1 MESGPV
7 EAAGGGHGSKGSR
20 AKLSGV
26 DIVISLAL
34 EVLLFCSGNESDTRC
49 WRSETLL
56 ESLPVRI
63 YRAKQNRC
71 LRRNLC

>member
-1 MESGPV
+1 MEIGPV

-26 DIVISLAL
+26 DISLAL

-49 WRSETLL
+49 WRSETQL

-71 LRRNLC
+71 LQRNLC